1 MMAYTPQDPAYTSAF
16 SKALKEHRSIV
27 AELLNGAD
35 ALQEQTYQALK
46 AKEEACGQLD
56 MKRFE
61 VALGCGTEAAHVC
74 AEMAG
79 YKNAAD
85 GQWYT
90 DLEGAAVLVD
100 TPQDVMRS
108 YHLSIAD
115 VV

>member
-1 MMAYTPQDPAYTSAF
+1 MAYIPQDPAYTSAF

-27 AELLNGAD
+27 SELLNGAD
-35 ALQEQTYQALK
+35 ALQEQTFQALK
-46 AKEEACGQLD
+46 ATREACGHLD
-56 MKRFE
+56 MNCFE

-85 GQWYT
+85 SQWYT
-90 DLEGAAVLVD
+90 DLEGEAVHVD
-100 TPQDVMRS
+100 TPQDMMRA

-115 VV
+115 AV